1 MHMRSRSASL
11 TAVFLGV
18 LGVSAATSAQE
29 GLQEIPEAAPPPP
42 AVIQDG
48 QELEPDV
55 TIVQRKDARVEE
67 YRMNGKLYMVKVIPM
82 VGPAYFLKDSD
93 GDGKLE
99 TRFNDARNS
108 ALEVPQWVI
117 FSW

>member
-1 MHMRSRSASL
+1 VRHRLLPASFAATL
-11 TAVFLGV
+11 FGTLG
-18 LGVSAATSAQE
+18 LSAAVLAQE

-48 QELEPDV
+48 EQLEPDV

-67 YRMNGKLYMVKVIPM
+67 YRMNGKLYMVKVIP
-82 VGPAYFLKDSD
+82 VAGPAYFLKDSD

-108 ALEVPQWVI
+108 ALDVPQWVI

>member
-1 MHMRSRSASL
+1 MHMRFRPASL
-11 TAVFLGV
+11 AAALLGS
-18 LGVSAATSAQE
+18 LGVSVATSAQE

-55 TIVQRKDARVEE
+55 TIVQRKDAQVEE
-67 YRMNGKLYMVKVIPM
+67 YRMNGKLYMVKVIPI
-82 VGPAYFLKDSD
+82 VGPAYFLQDSD
-93 GDGKLE
+93 GDGKFE

-108 ALEVPQWVI
+108 ALDVPKWVI

>member
-1 MHMRSRSASL
+1 
-11 TAVFLGV
+11 
-18 LGVSAATSAQE
+18 
-29 GLQEIPEAAPPPP
+29 
-42 AVIQDG
+42 
-48 QELEPDV
+48 
-55 TIVQRKDARVEE
+55 
-67 YRMNGKLYMVKVIPM
+67 MNGKLYMVKVIP
-82 VGPAYFLKDSD
+82 VAGPAYFLKDSD

>member
-1 MHMRSRSASL
+1 VHMRSRPASL
-11 TAVFLGV
+11 AAALLGA
-18 LGVSAATSAQE
+18 LGVSVATSAQE

-67 YRMNGKLYMVKVIPM
+67 YRMNGKLYMVKVIPI
-82 VGPAYFLKDSD
+82 VGPAYFMQDSD

-108 ALEVPQWVI
+108 ALEVPKWVI

>member
-1 MHMRSRSASL
+1 MHTRFRPASL
-11 TAVFLGV
+11 AAALLGS
-18 LGVSAATSAQE
+18 LGVSVATSAQE

-55 TIVQRKDARVEE
+55 TIIQRKDAQVEE
-67 YRMNGKLYMVKVIPM
+67 YRMNGKLYMVKVTPI
-82 VGPAYFLKDSD
+82 VGPAYFLQDSD
-93 GDGKLE
+93 GDGKFE

-108 ALEVPQWVI
+108 ALEVPKWVI